1 MITVR
6 RVHMNELKRNKL
18 NNPENEESSISGS
31 GSLQQSGDADDGLKS
46 AEELEQAAKLVDAM
60 EQPDSFEY

>member
-1 MITVR
+1 MSDKERKVQNDTG
-6 RVHMNELKRNKL
+6 NEK
-18 NNPENEESSISGS
+18 SSLPG
-31 GSLQQSGDADDGLKS
+31 GQQQAEDTTDDGLKS

>member
-1 MITVR
+1 
-6 RVHMNELKRNKL
+6 MNELKRNKL
-18 NNPENEESSISGS
+18 NNPDNEESSISGS
-31 GSLQQSGDADDGLKS
+31 GSLQQSGDTDDGLKS

>member
-31 GSLQQSGDADDGLKS
+31 GSLQQYGDADDGLKS

>member
-1 MITVR
+1 
-6 RVHMNELKRNKL
+6 MNELKRNKL

-31 GSLQQSGDADDGLKS
+31 GGLQQSGDADDGLKS